1 MPTVTQ
7 DEYAGMFRECSDAF
21 RIEGKRLYRTS
32 PAEVEA
38 LSGFLAGSPRP
49 PSAFPV
55 WQSWLDQVRAWT
67 GQGKTIARVRIID
80 DPPTD
85 YQRWSL
91 WCARWH
97 RDAGEDIRYLTRE
110 AANALGIPRGDWQMF
125 DHNRVVVM
133 AFTASGEIADKR
145 LVSDASMVRRYRI
158 WRALAVEHA
167 TTAEAMPV

>member
-1 MPTVTQ
+1 
-7 DEYAGMFRECSDAF
+7 MFRECSDAF
-21 RIEGKRLYRTS
+21 RIEGERSYLTS
-32 PAEVEA
+32 PAEAEA
-38 LSGFLAGSPRP
+38 LAGFVAGNPQP

-55 WQSWLDQVRAWT
+55 WQSWLEQVRAWIR
-67 GQGKTIARVRIID
+67 QGKTIARVRIID

-97 RDAGEDIRYLTRE
+97 REAGEDIRYLSRQHAET
-110 AANALGIPRGDWQMF
+110 LGITRGDWQLF
-125 DHNRVVVM
+125 DHHRLVLM
-133 AFTASGEIADKR
+133 AFTPSGEVADKT
-145 LVSDASMVRRYRI
+145 LVTNPAVIRRYQT

>member
-1 MPTVTQ
+1 M
-7 DEYAGMFRECSDAF
+7 AMFRECSDAF

-133 AFTASGEIADKR
+133 AFTASGESAGKT
-145 LVSDASMVRRYRI
+145 LVTDPTVIRRYQT
-158 WRALAVEHA
+158 WRALAVRHA
-167 TTAEAMPV
+167 TMAEAIAM